1 MKSSVSAVRS
11 FFPILD
17 TLKNYSGDLLKG
29 DLNAGV
35 TVGVMLI
42 PQGMAY
48 AILAGLPPIYGL
60 YASIVPLLVYA
71 IFGTSRQLAVG
82 PVAMVALLVVAGV
95 GEFAEVGSARFIQL
109 AILTALGVGVVQF
122 LMGIFRMGFLV
133 NFLSHPVL
141 SGFTS
146 AAALIIGASQ
156 FPNLLG
162 LDIPRTKNVFL
173 MVWNVLQNVSAIGLF
188 TAIIGIGSIVAILL
202 MKKWKKTFP
211 SALVV
216 VALGT
221 VATWLFSLNQAG
233 VAVVG
238 DIPKGL
244 PAFSL
249 EFLHLGDFQMLIP
262 IILVIALV
270 SYMESIAVAK
280 AIATKRNYKVD
291 PNQELVALGSA
302 NIFGSL
308 FQAFPTT
315 GGFSRTAVNDQSG
328 SNTTISSVISAGIIA
343 LTVLFLTPL
352 FYYLPK
358 AVLAAI
364 IMVAVAG
371 LFDLKEM
378 KSLWQTDRKD
388 LVMLLVTFIAT
399 LLLGIEEGIA
409 IGVVLSLAMV
419 IYSSTRPHTAEL
431 GRLGDSRNYRNT
443 ERYRDAETV
452 PSTLVYR
459 FDASIYFANVEHLN
473 EDLGKRME
481 RHGETLKTVVF
492 DASSVNSID
501 STGAHAL
508 HELIDTLREKG
519 IEFRMAGLI
528 GPVRDRMRKSGLM
541 RFIGEENVFFD
552 VSEAMES
559 ISAAGSDSEGGEK
572 QSNTTYGNPDP
583 NGSTTVQSPQEN
595 YRKKFSPT
603 QTNVS

>member
-1 MKSSVSAVRS
+1 
-11 FFPILD
+11 
-17 TLKNYSGDLLKG
+17 
-29 DLNAGV
+29 
-35 TVGVMLI
+35 
-42 PQGMAY
+42 
-48 AILAGLPPIYGL
+48 
-60 YASIVPLLVYA
+60 
-71 IFGTSRQLAVG
+71 
-82 PVAMVALLVVAGV
+82 VAGV

-280 AIATKRNYKVD
+280 AVATKRNYKVD

-443 ERYRDAETV
+443 ERYRDAETD

-572 QSNTTYGNPDP
+572 QSSTTYGNPDP

>member
-1 MKSSVSAVRS
+1 MNASRS
-11 FFPILD
+11 ILSYFPIVE
-17 TLKNYSGDLLKG
+17 TLRNYSGSLLKG

-35 TVGVMLI
+35 TVAVMLV

-48 AILAGLPPIYGL
+48 SILAGLPPIYGL

-95 GEFAEVGSARFIQL
+95 GEFAEVGSDRFIQL
-109 AILTALGVGVVQF
+109 AIMTAFGVGIFQF
-122 LMGIFRMGFLV
+122 LMGLFRMGFLV

-173 MVWNVLQNVSAIGLF
+173 MMWNVVQNLSSVGLF
-188 TAIIGIGSIVAILL
+188 TAVIGIGSILAILL
-202 MKKWKKTFP
+202 VKRWKKTFP

-216 VALGT
+216 VAVGT
-221 VATWLFSLNQAG
+221 LITWGFSLNTAG

-244 PAFSL
+244 PSL
-249 EFLHLGDFQMLIP
+249 SFESIRFGDFQMLFP
-262 IILVIALV
+262 IILVISLV

-280 AIATKRNYKVD
+280 AVATKRNYKVD
-291 PNQELVALGSA
+291 PNQELIALGSA
-302 NIFGSL
+302 NLAGSL
-308 FQAFPTT
+308 FQSFPTT

-328 SNTTISSVISAGIIA
+328 SNTTVSSVITAMIIA

-352 FYYLPK
+352 FYFLPK
-358 AVLAAI
+358 SVLAAI

-378 KSLWQTDRKD
+378 KHLWHTDKKD
-388 LVMLLVTFIAT
+388 LSMLAVTFMAT

-431 GRLGDSRNYRNT
+431 GRLGESRNYRNI
-443 ERYRDAETV
+443 ERYKDAETD
-452 PSTLVYR
+452 PSTLIYR
-459 FDASIYFANVEHLN
+459 FDASIYFANIEHL
-473 EDLGKRME
+473 EQDLTARIERFGDQHQSVLKR
-481 RHGETLKTVVF
+481 VVF
-492 DASSVNSID
+492 DASSVNMMD

-508 HELIDTLREKG
+508 KELIENLRAKG
-519 IEFRMAGLI
+519 ITFQMAGLI
-528 GPVRDRMRKSGLM
+528 GPVRDRMRRSGLLKLL
-541 RFIGEENVFFD
+541 GEENVFFD
-552 VSEAMES
+552 VSDATHATPVKER
-559 ISAAGSDSEGGEK
+559 
-572 QSNTTYGNPDP
+572 Q
-583 NGSTTVQSPQEN
+583 
-595 YRKKFSPT
+595 FSPV
-603 QTNVS
+603 QTNHH